1 MFACAEPMVRQ
12 YLDYLAEE
20 LIWTGI
26 FMNSKQI
33 ELGVWTR
40 SIDTSR
46 ILNHDKMPQFSDYG
60 VSSSAT
66 RALTYCGRGQKCEQM
81 KQENRAYVIIKPCV
95 SFDGQILMCH
105 VIFPG
110 TCISSHMAPK
120 QDCSQKD
127 Q

>member
-1 MFACAEPMVRQ
+1 
-12 YLDYLAEE
+12 
-20 LIWTGI
+20 
-26 FMNSKQI
+26 MNAKQI
-33 ELGVWTR
+33 ELGVWTG

-66 RALTYCGRGQKCEQM
+66 RALTYCGRGEKCEQM

-110 TCISSHMAPK
+110 TCISSHMTPK